1 MLQDNGANGNTTTAY
16 WDEWSSK
23 IIAALG
29 LKKTSQREWHGRC
42 PNCGG
47 KDRFWITEYHGEVKT
62 NCRQCED
69 WKSINEILTR
79 QGLLPEWKPMTK
91 QEKVVKLPEPQELHP
106 YLTQKRIK
114 LHNAKIDEGDIHIT
128 IINNKGE
135 RVGTQFIEPDGK
147 KKFSFQMPVTGNFA
161 VVGGKIEE
169 FAYLCE
175 GHATAASVHE
185 ATGKPAV
192 HCLSAGNIVAV
203 CKALQ
208 EVKPNARL
216 VIAGDNDEAGRK
228 ACEKAFIECG
238 VEHILPPTEGQDW
251 NDVWCTKGAEAT
263 KKLLQPV
270 NVLDEVI
277 FPDQAQVQLNTKYIV
292 KNWFSENTISLIY
305 GPSNVG
311 KSFFVTHCAWHIAA
325 NEQWIGSRVNG
336 GCVLLLA
343 TEGGYLYQNRI
354 VALQQKYP
362 EHTNVKLAVRPSPIN
377 LYDAEE
383 DIAKVKAIIS
393 ELTRK
398 HGPVKMLI
406 IDTLARATSGGYGFD
421 ENDNSAM
428 SRFGAKLD
436 ELRDETGVHVCIVH
450 HSGKDSS
457 KGARGASSLKALV
470 DTEVELSQDEGSKVR
485 TAKATKQRDME
496 TGSEINFILEIVE
509 LGRDSD
515 DEPVTTCVIREA
527 TKDEMDD
534 ATSETRPQGSNQKL
548 FKKCFMQLRGERVG
562 SANPTGAG
570 FPEARKFWCISK
582 EDLEG
587 HFCGKVTTK
596 NPSQTFSQTLT
607 KLIEKGYCEMNEG
620 KIWIISKE
628 GRLSSS
634 EEVSPF

>member
-29 LKKTSQREWHGRC
+29 LKKLSQREWHGSC

-47 KDRFWITEYHGEVKT
+47 KDRFWIANYHGEVKV

-69 WKSINEILTR
+69 WKSITEIMR
-79 QGLLPEWKPMTK
+79 QQGLLPEWEPMQK
-91 QEKVVKLPEPQELHP
+91 EEKVVKLPEPQELHP

-175 GHATAASVHE
+175 GFATACSVYE

-192 HCLSAGNIVAV
+192 HALNAGNLVAV

-238 VEHILPPTEGQDW
+238 VEHILPPNEGQDW

-277 FPDQAQVQLNTKYIV
+277 FPDQAIAQTQQTYII
-292 KNWFSENTISLIY
+292 KEWLTENTISVVY
-305 GPSNVG
+305 GASNVG
-311 KSFFVTHCAWHIAA
+311 KSFFAMDLSWHVAA
-325 NEQWIGSRVNG
+325 NEQWM
-336 GCVLLLA
+336 GC
-343 TEGGYLYQNRI
+343 
-354 VALQQKYP
+354 
-362 EHTNVKLAVRPSPIN
+362 
-377 LYDAEE
+377 
-383 DIAKVKAIIS
+383 KVKA
-393 ELTRK
+393 
-398 HGPVKMLI
+398 VQ
-406 IDTLARATSGGYGFD
+406 
-421 ENDNSAM
+421 
-428 SRFGAKLD
+428 
-436 ELRDETGVHVCIVH
+436 C
-450 HSGKDSS
+450 
-457 KGARGASSLKALV
+457 
-470 DTEVELSQDEGSKVR
+470 
-485 TAKATKQRDME
+485 
-496 TGSEINFILEIVE
+496 FIL
-509 LGRDSD
+509 L
-515 DEPVTTCVIREA
+515 
-527 TKDEMDD
+527 
-534 ATSETRPQGSNQKL
+534 L
-548 FKKCFMQLRGERVG
+548 
-562 SANPTGAG
+562 
-570 FPEARKFWCISK
+570 
-582 EDLEG
+582 
-587 HFCGKVTTK
+587 KV
-596 NPSQTFSQTLT
+596 
-607 KLIEKGYCEMNEG
+607 
-620 KIWIISKE
+620 
-628 GRLSSS
+628 
-634 EEVSPF
+634 V